1 MHLID
6 ISRNGQP
13 SFDARVNQSLDNY
26 FVNDLKLPGHG
37 FMFYINQ
44 PSVIIGR
51 NQNVWAEVDINYLH
65 EHDIELVRR
74 TSGGGAV
81 YHDMG
86 NFIFENILTDNAD
99 DFGDYGHFAEPVL
112 KALRKLNIDVKM
124 KENSSDLILNG
135 KKWSGMTMF
144 KSGQGLAAGGTI
156 MYDLN
161 IENAK
166 KVLTEDQME
175 KQKGLG
181 VRSKRSPI
189 INLKDFLP
197 DGMTMDDF
205 REYLLKEIFAVK
217 SLDDIETYHMSE
229 KDWQNVDKRL
239 AETYGTDEW
248 NFGHNPGYYDY
259 ADQTFSA
266 GKLGINWTIDDGK
279 LVHLKFNPFFKVSG
293 HLKDVE
299 AGLVDKKP
307 SRWNVKRAVKKA
319 EIENIDNEAL
329 TDFLVDNFDKSE

>member
-1 MHLID
+1 MYLID

-13 SFDARVNQSLDNY
+13 SYDARVNQSLDNY

-37 FMFYINQ
+37 FMFYINK

-51 NQNVWAEVDINYLH
+51 NQNAWAEVDIDYLH
-65 EHDIELVRR
+65 EHKIELVRR

-99 DFGDYGHFAEPVL
+99 DFGDYAHFAEPVL
-112 KALRKLNIDVKM
+112 KALRKLGLDVQM

-166 KVLTEDQME
+166 RSLTENQLE
-175 KQKGLG
+175 KQKRLG
-181 VRSKRSPI
+181 VLSKRSEI
-189 INLKDFLP
+189 VNLKDYLP
-197 DGMTMDDF
+197 DGMTMADL
-205 REYLLKEIFAVK
+205 REYLLKEIFQVK
-217 SLDDIETYHMSE
+217 SLDDIETYHMTDE
-229 KDWQNVDKRL
+229 DWQRADKRL
-239 AETYGTDEW
+239 EETYGTDAW
-248 NFGHNPGYYDY
+248 NFGHNPGYYGYYDY
-259 ADQTFSA
+259 ADKKLSA

-279 LVHLKFNPFFKVSG
+279 VEHLKLNPFFKLDG
-293 HLKDVE
+293 DVDAIE
-299 AGLVDKKP
+299 AYLTGKKI
-307 SRWNVKRAVKKA
+307 SERVVKKAVKKGHFA
-319 EIENIDNEAL
+319 NIDPDELA
-329 TDFLVDNFDKSE
+329 DFLIEKLD

>member
-1 MHLID
+1 
-6 ISRNGQP
+6 
-13 SFDARVNQSLDNY
+13 
-26 FVNDLKLPGHG
+26 
-37 FMFYINQ
+37 
-44 PSVIIGR
+44 
-51 NQNVWAEVDINYLH
+51 
-65 EHDIELVRR
+65 
-74 TSGGGAV
+74 
-81 YHDMG
+81 
-86 NFIFENILTDNAD
+86 
-99 DFGDYGHFAEPVL
+99 
-112 KALRKLNIDVKM
+112 
-124 KENSSDLILNG
+124 
-135 KKWSGMTMF
+135 
-144 KSGQGLAAGGTI
+144 

-205 REYLLKEIFAVK
+205 REYLLKEIFTVK
-217 SLDDIETYHMSE
+217 SLDDIETYHMSD

-329 TDFLVDNFDKSE
+329 TDFLVDNFNKSE

>member
-1 MHLID
+1 MYLID

-239 AETYGTDEW
+239 AETYGTHEW

>member
-1 MHLID
+1 MYLID

>member
-1 MHLID
+1 
-6 ISRNGQP
+6 
-13 SFDARVNQSLDNY
+13 
-26 FVNDLKLPGHG
+26 
-37 FMFYINQ
+37 
-44 PSVIIGR
+44 
-51 NQNVWAEVDINYLH
+51 
-65 EHDIELVRR
+65 
-74 TSGGGAV
+74 
-81 YHDMG
+81 MG

>member
-1 MHLID
+1 MYLID

-205 REYLLKEIFAVK
+205 REYLLKEIFTVK
-217 SLDDIETYHMSE
+217 SLDDIETYHMSD

-329 TDFLVDNFDKSE
+329 TDFLVDNFNKSE

>member
-1 MHLID
+1 MYLID
-6 ISRNGQP
+6 ISRNGKP
-13 SFDARVNQSLDNY
+13 SYDARVNQSLDNY

-51 NQNVWAEVDINYLH
+51 NQNVWAEVDIDYLH

-124 KENSSDLILNG
+124 RENSSDLILDG

-161 IENAK
+161 IENAR

-175 KQKGLG
+175 IQKGLG

-189 INLKDFLP
+189 VNLKDFLP
-197 DGMTMDDF
+197 DGMTMADF
-205 REYLLKEIFAVK
+205 REYLLKEIFGVK
-217 SLDDIETYHMSE
+217 SLDDIETYHMTDQ
-229 KDWQNVDKRL
+229 DWEVADKRL
-239 AETYGTDEW
+239 AETYGTDAW

-259 ADQTFSA
+259 ADTEFDQ

-279 LVHLKFNPFFKVSG
+279 LSHLKFNPFFKVDGDLNAIETALSG
-293 HLKDVE
+293 
-299 AGLVDKKP
+299 KKP

-319 EIENIDNEAL
+319 GIETVDEEQL
-329 TDFLVDNFDKSE
+329 TDFLMSIFDKSE

>member
-1 MHLID
+1 MYLID

-13 SFDARVNQSLDNY
+13 SFDAQVNQSLDNY

>member
-1 MHLID
+1 MYLID

-13 SFDARVNQSLDNY
+13 SYDARVNQSLDNY

-37 FMFYINQ
+37 LMFYINK

-51 NQNVWAEVDINYLH
+51 NQNVWAEVDVDYLH

-86 NFIFENILTDNAD
+86 NFIFENILVDDAS

-112 KALRKLNIDVKM
+112 KALQKLGIDVKM
-124 KENSSDLILNG
+124 KPNSSDLILDG

-144 KSGQGLAAGGTI
+144 KSGKGIAAGGTI

-166 KVLTEDQME
+166 KVLTENQIE
-175 KQKGLG
+175 KQKRLG
-181 VRSKRSPI
+181 VLSKRSPI
-189 INLKDFLP
+189 VNLKDYLP
-197 DGMTMDDF
+197 DGMTMAEF
-205 REYLLKEIFAVK
+205 RAYLLKEMFQVK
-217 SLDDIETYHMSE
+217 SLDDIETYHMTDE
-229 KDWQNVDKRL
+229 DWKKADQRL

-259 ADQTFSA
+259 QDQLFAA
-266 GKLGINWTIDDGK
+266 GKMGINWTITDGK
-279 LVHLKFNPFFKVSG
+279 MVHLKFNPFFKVDG
-293 HLKDVE
+293 DLNEVE
-299 AGLVDKKP
+299 QYLIGRKMS
-307 SRWNVKRAVKKA
+307 SRTIKKA
-319 EIENIDNEAL
+319 IKKGNINNIDNDAL
-329 TDFLVDNFDKSE
+329 AEFLDKSFEEK